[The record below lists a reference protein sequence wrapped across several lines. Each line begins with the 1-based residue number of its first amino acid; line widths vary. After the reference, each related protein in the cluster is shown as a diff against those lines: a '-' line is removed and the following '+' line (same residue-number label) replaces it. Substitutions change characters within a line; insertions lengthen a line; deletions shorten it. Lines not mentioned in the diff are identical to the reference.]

1 MARQAVNSQ
10 RLILHRNAIIMTR
23 MASIE
28 LRYLQIPSVI
38 GTYGPDDVVPN
49 SHILDL
55 TLTIA
60 PELVHV
66 SADDMALIFDYDP
79 LVSKIA
85 QIARGQKFETQE
97 YLVTL
102 ISYACASYEQII
114 AMEIYL
120 RKRPVLDGTGSL
132 GVRLVFEAE
141 DMAALRH
148 HDA

>member
-1 MARQAVNSQ
+1 
-10 RLILHRNAIIMTR
+10 MTR
-23 MASIE
+23 AASIE
-28 LRYLQIPSVI
+28 LRDLHIPTVI
-38 GTYGPDDVVPN
+38 GTYGPKDIVPD

-55 TLTIA
+55 TLIIA

-79 LVSKIA
+79 LVAEIE
-85 QIARGQKFETQE
+85 QIARSQKFETQE

-102 ISYACASYEQII
+102 ISRACAGYEQII

-120 RKRPVLDGTGSL
+120 RKRPVLDDTGSL

-141 DMAALRH
+141 DMAALRN